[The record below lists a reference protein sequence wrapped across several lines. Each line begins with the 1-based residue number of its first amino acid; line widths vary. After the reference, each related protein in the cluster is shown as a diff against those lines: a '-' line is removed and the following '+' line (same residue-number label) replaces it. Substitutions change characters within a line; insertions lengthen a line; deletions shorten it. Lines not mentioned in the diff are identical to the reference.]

1 MQPKQVFSRGRIY
14 WLAGLL
20 GVLLTAGAALRFY
33 FQKEAESKQAS
44 FADSTVQIAYGD
56 IEENVTA
63 QGKLEPKEYVDIGA
77 QVTGQLQ
84 KLFVEIG
91 DVVKTGQQLAQIDPR
106 IYAARVQADEASI
119 NNLKAQL
126 VQQEALILFANR
138 QYARNRTLYPTKA
151 VSQETLQNSES
162 NSKAALAVADSIRA
176 QIQQVESTL
185 SGDRTNLGYTKIFA
199 SMDGTVVQQTA
210 REGQTLN
217 ANQQT
222 PTIMQ
227 LAKLDKMT
235 VRAQTAEADIMRIKP
250 GMPVYFTT
258 LGSEQRRWQGV
269 VRQILPTPEVLNNV
283 VLYNVLVDVDNEDGQ
298 LMSGMSAQVFFVLGE
313 AKHVPVIPVNALGK
327 RLPDQDSEKGRAY
340 QVKELDADNQVL
352 EKVIHVG
359 LQSRR
364 FAEIREGLSVGDRVK
379 LTVAAAAKNGRG
391 RDSYRPPT
399 MPRI

>member
-1 MQPKQVFSRGRIY
+1 MQAKQIFSRHRVY
-14 WLAGLL
+14 WLVGLL
-20 GVLLTAGAALRFY
+20 VLLLAAGAALRFY
-33 FQKEAESKQAS
+33 WQRETESKQAS
-44 FADSTVQIAYGD
+44 LADSTVQIAYGD

-77 QVTGQLQ
+77 QVSGQLQ

-138 QYARNRTLYPTKA
+138 QYARNQQLYPTKA
-151 VSQETLQNSES
+151 VSQEALQNSES
-162 NSKAALAVADSIRA
+162 NYKAAMALADSIRA

-199 SMDGTVVQQTA
+199 PMDGTVVQQTA
-210 REGQTLN
+210 RAGQTLN

-222 PTIMQ
+222 PNIMQ

-235 VRAQTAEADIMRIKP
+235 VRSQTAEADIMRIKT

-283 VLYNVLVDVDNEDGQ
+283 VLYNVLIDVDNTDGQ

-327 RLPDQDSEKGRAY
+327 RLHEQDNPQGRAY
-340 QVKELDADNQVL
+340 QIKVIVSDNQAR

-364 FAEIREGLSVGDRVK
+364 FAEIRDGLAVGDRVK
-379 LTVAAAAKNGRG
+379 LTLAAAKKNGG
-391 RDSYRPPT
+391 RDSYRPPS

>member
-1 MQPKQVFSRGRIY
+1 MQAKQFFTRRRFY
-14 WLAGLL
+14 WVAGLL
-20 GVLLTAGAALRFY
+20 AVLLGAGAALRFY

-138 QYARNRTLYPTKA
+138 QYARNRKLYPTKA

-258 LGSEQRRWQGV
+258 LGSEQRRWQGA

-327 RLPDQDSEKGRAY
+327 RLPDQDSGKGRAY
-340 QVKELDADNQVL
+340 QVKAIGADNQVL

-379 LTVAAAAKNGRG
+379 LTVVAAAKNGRG

>member
-1 MQPKQVFSRGRIY
+1 MQLKQAFSRGRIF
-14 WLAGLL
+14 WFAALVM
-20 GVLLTAGAALRFY
+20 VLLMAGAAMRFY
-33 FQKEAESKQAS
+33 FQKEAESNQAS
-44 FADSTVQIAYGD
+44 LKDSTVQIDYGD

-91 DVVKTGQQLAQIDPR
+91 DVVQTGQQLAQIDPR
-106 IYAARVQADEASI
+106 IYASRVQADEARI
-119 NNLKAQL
+119 NTLKAQL
-126 VQQEALILFANR
+126 VEQEALILFAGR
-138 QYARNRTLYPTKA
+138 QYNRNRTLYPTKA
-151 VSQETLQNSES
+151 VSQETLQNTES
-162 NSKAALAVADSIRA
+162 NYKAALAKADSIRA
-176 QIQQVESTL
+176 QLQEVESTL
-185 SGDRTNLGYTKIFA
+185 AGDRTNLGYTKIFA

-222 PTIMQ
+222 PNIMQ

-258 LGSEQRRWQGV
+258 LGSDQRRWQGV

-313 AKHVPVIPVNALGK
+313 AKQVPLIPVNALGK
-327 RLPDQDSEKGRAY
+327 RLYDQDNEKGRAY
-340 QVKELDADNQVL
+340 QVKKIEQDNQVR

-379 LTVAAAAKNGRG
+379 LTVAAAKKNGG
-391 RDSYRPPT
+391 RDSYRPPS

>member
-1 MQPKQVFSRGRIY
+1 MQTKQLFSRRKVY
-14 WLAGLL
+14 SLAGLL
-20 GVLLTAGAALRFY
+20 VVLFATGAALRFY
-33 FQKEAESKQAS
+33 LQSQAELNQAS
-44 FADSTVQIAYGD
+44 LEDSTVQIAYGD

-91 DVVKTGQQLAQIDPR
+91 DVVKTGQLLAQIDPR
-106 IYAARVQADEASI
+106 IYAARVQADEARI
-119 NNLKAQL
+119 NTLKAQL
-126 VQQEALILFANR
+126 VEQEALILFADR
-138 QYARNRTLYPTKA
+138 QYARNRKLYLTKA
-151 VSQETLQNSES
+151 VSQEALQNSES
-162 NSKAALAVADSIRA
+162 NHKAALAKADSIRA
-176 QIQQVESTL
+176 QLQEVESTL
-185 SGDRTNLGYTKIFA
+185 SGDRTNLGFTKIFA

-210 REGQTLN
+210 RAGQTLN

-235 VRAQTAEADIMRIKP
+235 VRSQTAEADIMRIKL
-250 GMPVYFTT
+250 GMSVYFTT
-258 LGSEQRRWQGV
+258 LGSDQRRWQGV

-283 VLYNVLVDVDNEDGQ
+283 VLFNVLIDVDNEDGQ

-313 AKHVPVIPVNALGK
+313 ARHVPLIPVNALGK
-327 RLPDQDSEKGRAY
+327 RLHDQDNAKGRAY
-340 QVKELDADNQVL
+340 QVKVIASDNQVR
-352 EKVIHVG
+352 EKVIHIG

-364 FAEIREGLSVGDRVK
+364 FAEIRDGLSAGDRVK
-379 LTVAAAAKNGRG
+379 LMMAAAKTNGS
-391 RDSYRPPT
+391 RDSYRPPS

>member
-1 MQPKQVFSRGRIY
+1 MQAKQFFSRGRVY
-14 WLAGLL
+14 WFAGLL
-20 GVLLTAGAALRFY
+20 AVLLTAGAALRFY
-33 FQKEAESKQAS
+33 FQKEAESNRAS
-44 FADSTVQIAYGD
+44 LEDSTVQIVYGD

-106 IYAARVQADEASI
+106 IYAARVQADEARI

-138 QYARNRTLYPTKA
+138 QYARNRQLYPTKA

-162 NSKAALAVADSIRA
+162 NYKAALALADSIRA
-176 QIQQVESTL
+176 QLEEVQSTL
-185 SGDRTNLGYTKIFA
+185 AGDRTNLGYTKIFA

-222 PTIMQ
+222 PNIMQ

-235 VRAQTAEADIMRIKP
+235 VRSQTAEADIMRIKT

-258 LGSEQRRWQGV
+258 LGSDQRRWQGV
-269 VRQILPTPEVLNNV
+269 VRQILPTPEVVNNV
-283 VLYNVLVDVDNEDGQ
+283 VLYNVLIDVDNEDGQ

-327 RLPDQDSEKGRAY
+327 RLHDQDNEKGRAY
-340 QVKELDADNQVL
+340 QVKMIDADKQVR

-364 FAEIREGLSVGDRVK
+364 FAEIRDGLSIGDRVK
-379 LTVAAAAKNGRG
+379 LTLAAAKTNRG
-391 RDSYRPPT
+391 RDSYRPPS

>member
-1 MQPKQVFSRGRIY
+1 MLI
-14 WLAGLL
+14 
-20 GVLLTAGAALRFY
+20 TAGAALRYY
-33 FQKEAESKQAS
+33 FQKEAESTQAS
-44 FADSTVQIAYGD
+44 LKDSTVQIDYGD

-138 QYARNRTLYPTKA
+138 QYVRNQKLYPTKA

-162 NSKAALAVADSIRA
+162 NSKAALAIADSIRA

-199 SMDGTVVQQTA
+199 PMDGTVVQQTA
-210 REGQTLN
+210 RAGQTLN

-222 PTIMQ
+222 PNIMQ

-235 VRAQTAEADIMRIKP
+235 VRSQTAEADIMRIKT

-258 LGSEQRRWQGV
+258 LGSDQRRWQGV

-313 AKHVPVIPVNALGK
+313 VKHVPVIPVNALGK
-327 RLPDQDSEKGRAY
+327 RLPDQDNEKGRAY
-340 QVKELDADNQVL
+340 QIKEIDADNQVR

-359 LQSRR
+359 LQNRR
-364 FAEIREGLSVGDRVK
+364 FAEIRDGLSAGDRVK
-379 LTVAAAAKNGRG
+379 LTLAPAKNNRG
-391 RDSYRPPT
+391 RDTYRPPS
-399 MPRI
+399 MPRL

>member
-1 MQPKQVFSRGRIY
+1 MQAKPFFSRHRVY
-14 WLAGLL
+14 WLVGLL
-20 GVLLTAGAALRFY
+20 VLLFAAGAALRFY
-33 FQKEAESKQAS
+33 WQRETESKQAS
-44 FADSTVQIAYGD
+44 LADSTVEIAYDD

-138 QYARNRTLYPTKA
+138 LYARNRQLYRTKA
-151 VSQETLQNSES
+151 VSQEALQNSES
-162 NSKAALAVADSIRA
+162 NYKAAMALADSIRA

-199 SMDGTVVQQTA
+199 PMDGTVVQQTA
-210 REGQTLN
+210 RAGQTLN

-222 PTIMQ
+222 PNIMQ

-235 VRAQTAEADIMRIKP
+235 VRSQTAEADIMRIKT

-258 LGSEQRRWQGV
+258 LGSEQRRWQGI
-269 VRQILPTPEVLNNV
+269 VRQILPTPEVVNNV
-283 VLYNVLVDVDNEDGQ
+283 VLYNVLIDVDNADGQ

-327 RLPDQDSEKGRAY
+327 RLHDQDNQQGRAY
-340 QVKELDADNQVL
+340 QVKVIAADNQVQ
-352 EKVIHVG
+352 EKLIHVG

-364 FAEIREGLSVGDRVK
+364 FAEIRDGLSVGDRVK
-379 LTVAAAAKNGRG
+379 LILASAKKNGG
-391 RDSYRPPT
+391 RDSYRPPS
-399 MPRI
+399 MPRL

>member
-1 MQPKQVFSRGRIY
+1 MFHGRGRY
-14 WLAGLL
+14 WLAAVLAVAL
-20 GVLLTAGAALRFY
+20 AAGVAWRFY
-33 FQKEAESKQAS
+33 ARQD
-44 FADSTVQIAYGD
+44 ADSAQTSLADTSAVIGLGD

-91 DVVKTGQQLAQIDPR
+91 DEVKSGQQLAQIDPR
-106 IYAARVQADEASI
+106 IYAARVQADEARI

-126 VQQEALILFANR
+126 LEQEAIILFAGR
-138 QYARNRTLYPTKA
+138 QYARNKTLYPSKA

-162 NSKAALAVADSIRA
+162 NHKAALARAASIKA
-176 QIQQVESTL
+176 QLQEVESTL
-185 SGDRTNLGYTKIFA
+185 AGDRTNLGYTKIFA

-210 REGQTLN
+210 RAGQTLN

-235 VRAQTAEADIMRIKP
+235 VRSQTAEADIMRIKP

-258 LGSEQRRWQGV
+258 LGSDQRRWQGV

-283 VLYNVLVDVDNEDGQ
+283 VLYNVLIDVDNADGQ

-313 AKHVPVIPVNALGK
+313 AKQVPVIPVNALGK
-327 RLPDQDSEKGRAY
+327 RMQEQDNAQGRAY
-340 QVKELDADNQVL
+340 QIKALDAGGQAH
-352 EKVIHVG
+352 EKIIHIG
-359 LQSRR
+359 LQNRR
-364 FAEIREGLSVGDRVK
+364 FAEIRDGLAVGDRVK
-379 LTVAAAAKNGRG
+379 LTLAAKKNGS
-391 RDSYRPPT
+391 RDAYRPPS

>member
-1 MQPKQVFSRGRIY
+1 MQAKQFFSRGRVY
-14 WLAGLL
+14 WFAGLL
-20 GVLLTAGAALRFY
+20 AVLLTAGAALRFY
-33 FQKEAESKQAS
+33 FQKEAESNRAS
-44 FADSTVQIAYGD
+44 LEDSTVQIVYGD

-106 IYAARVQADEASI
+106 IYAARVQADEARI

-138 QYARNRTLYPTKA
+138 QYARNRQLYPTKA

-162 NSKAALAVADSIRA
+162 NYKAALALADSIRA
-176 QIQQVESTL
+176 QLEEVQSTL
-185 SGDRTNLGYTKIFA
+185 AGDRTNLGYTKIFA

-222 PTIMQ
+222 PNIMQ

-235 VRAQTAEADIMRIKP
+235 VRSQTAEADIMRIKT
-250 GMPVYFTT
+250 GMPVYFAT
-258 LGSEQRRWQGV
+258 LGSDQRRWQGV
-269 VRQILPTPEVLNNV
+269 VRQILPTPEVVNNV
-283 VLYNVLVDVDNEDGQ
+283 VLYNVLIDVDNEDGQ

-327 RLPDQDSEKGRAY
+327 RLHDQDNEKGRAY
-340 QVKELDADNQVL
+340 QVKVIDADKQVR

-364 FAEIREGLSVGDRVK
+364 FAEIRDGLSIGDRVK
-379 LTVAAAAKNGRG
+379 LTLAAAKTNRG
-391 RDSYRPPT
+391 RDSYRPPS

>member
-1 MQPKQVFSRGRIY
+1 MQLKQFFTRRRLYGF
-14 WLAGLL
+14 AGLL
-20 GVLLTAGAALRFY
+20 VVLFAAGAGLRFY
-33 FQKEAESKQAS
+33 FQKEAESRKAS
-44 FADSTVQIAYGD
+44 LADSIVQIDYGD

-106 IYAARVQADEASI
+106 IYAARVQADEARI
-119 NNLKAQL
+119 NTLQAQL
-126 VQQEALILFANR
+126 VEQEALILFADR
-138 QYARNRTLYPTKA
+138 QYHRNQTLYPTKA

-162 NSKAALAVADSIRA
+162 NYKAALAKADSIRA
-176 QIQQVESTL
+176 QLKEVESTL
-185 SGDRTNLGYTKIFA
+185 AGDRTNLGYTKIFA

-217 ANQQT
+217 ANQTT
-222 PTIMQ
+222 PNIMQ

-258 LGSEQRRWQGV
+258 LGSDQRRWQGI
-269 VRQILPTPEVLNNV
+269 VRQILPTPEVVNNV

-313 AKHVPVIPVNALGK
+313 AKQVPVIPVIALGK
-327 RLPDQDSEKGRAY
+327 RLSDQDNEKGRAY
-340 QVKELDADNQVL
+340 QVKKIAEDNQVR

-359 LQSRR
+359 LQTRR
-364 FAEIREGLSVGDRVK
+364 FAEIREGLAIGDRVK
-379 LTVAAAAKNGRG
+379 LTVATARKNGS
-391 RDSYRPPT
+391 RDSSRPPSV
-399 MPRI
+399 PRI